1 MGRVDLLPEVL
12 SVQLREEAELVFIR
26 GTSDVASP
34 SLYLLSGPLPGV
46 RLGLRGVRPLWP
58 F

>member
-1 MGRVDLLPEVL
+1 MGRVGLLPEVL

-34 SLYLLSGPLPGV
+34 SSPSLVWSTPWSETGAA
-46 RLGLRGVRPLWP
+46 RG
-58 F
+58 